1 MINSN
6 NIADLFNFI
15 RNQKNSSDLSLKIT
29 KNNINVTK
37 NKKNADLIVD
47 NKNITINTK
56 IDIILKQCCEIIIP
70 LLLNNNSNL
79 IGQIGQSLDGKIEIG
94 RAHV

>member
-37 NKKNADLIVD
+37 NKKM
-47 NKNITINTK
+47 
-56 IDIILKQCCEIIIP
+56 
-70 LLLNNNSNL
+70 
-79 IGQIGQSLDGKIEIG
+79 QI
-94 RAHV
+94 

>member
-29 KNNINVTK
+29 KNNIDVTK
-37 NKKNADLIVD
+37 NNKNADLIVN
-47 NKNITINTK
+47 NKNIK
-56 IDIILKQCCEIIIP
+56 IKKM
-70 LLLNNNSNL
+70 
-79 IGQIGQSLDGKIEIG
+79 QI
-94 RAHV
+94 

>member
-1 MINSN
+1 MIDTN
-6 NIADLFNFI
+6 NIAEIFNFVK
-15 RNQKNSSDLSLKIT
+15 NQKNSSDLSLKIT

-70 LLLNNNSNL
+70 LLLNKNSNF
-79 IGQIGQSLDGKIEIG
+79 IGQIG
-94 RAHV
+94 